1 MKILYFVLTIFF
13 SSIFFGD
20 DLVNLDCRKEIKI
33 GEEGIQPHNLLIR
46 VLPDKQLHY
55 LDNLFEWVEG
65 TNTSVDFERYIAI
78 PSSGYWYTLYRTNL
92 RLDVQSVY
100 SGWGEFQCEPIDE
113 DEMNYVIDELVSKQ
127 KALIKI

>member
-33 GEEGIQPHNLLIR
+33 GKEGIQPHNLLIR
-46 VLPDKQLHY
+46 VLPDKQLHH
-55 LDNLFEWVEG
+55 LDNLFEWVED
-65 TNTSVDFERYIAI
+65 TDTLVDFERYLAV
-78 PSSGYWYTLYRTNL
+78 PSSGYFYTLYRTNL
-92 RLDVQSVY
+92 RLDVSSSY
-100 SGWGEFQCEPIDE
+100 SGRGEFQCEPIDE
-113 DEMNYVIDELVSKQ
+113 DEMDYVIDELVSKQ